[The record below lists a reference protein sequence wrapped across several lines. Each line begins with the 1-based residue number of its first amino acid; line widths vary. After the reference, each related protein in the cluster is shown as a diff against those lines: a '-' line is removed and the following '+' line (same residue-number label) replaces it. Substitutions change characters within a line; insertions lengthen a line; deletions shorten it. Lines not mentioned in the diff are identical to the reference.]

1 MKTLLHV
8 VTVLLAALGAV
19 NLGWADEARPVY
31 VEVAQIQSDP
41 QTQGDH
47 KNRANYVLKWKIPP
61 VMAAASEPAITM
73 HHPACIAAYGETA
86 TGLLGRRHYSCDL
99 ELLQGEVLS
108 VKIDYPQNNPGLNS
122 LVVYKPQ
129 VGDAI
134 QIFSDPNNTQITIP
148 MTASAA
154 AVAYQYLVVGI
165 EHILIGTDHLLFV
178 LCLMIIAGGYRRLLI
193 TVTGFTLAHSITL
206 GLAIL
211 EIVRLPTPL
220 VEWLIALSIVLLA
233 VEIVKHNRNPQQRT
247 ESFTW
252 RYPVAAASLLGL
264 LHGFGFAVVLQ
275 ELGLPTAMKL
285 NALLFFNL
293 GVELGQILFIV
304 MVSLLIAAARLLI
317 APTPNRA
324 VGVQLAGYAIG
335 ICGSYWL
342 LERSQ
347 FLFQV
352 S

>member
-1 MKTLLHV
+1 MKKLAYL
-8 VTVLLAALGAV
+8 VTVVLTALWAV
-19 NLGWADEARPVY
+19 DLGWADEARPVY
-31 VEVAQIQSDP
+31 VEVVQTQSDP

-47 KNRANYVLKWKIPP
+47 AKHADFVLKWKIPP
-61 VMAAASEPAITM
+61 VMAAASEPSITM
-73 HHPACIAAYGETA
+73 HHPACIPTFGETA
-86 TGLLGRRHYSCDL
+86 TGLLGRRHYRCDL

-108 VKIDYPQNNPGLNS
+108 VNIDYPQTNPGLNS
-122 LVVYKPQ
+122 LVVFKPQ
-129 VGDAI
+129 TGDAI
-134 QIFSDPNNTQITIP
+134 QIFSDPVKTLIPIP
-148 MTASAA
+148 MTASAT
-154 AVAYQYLVVGI
+154 AVAYQYTVVGI

-247 ESFTW
+247 QSFTW

-304 MVSLLIAAARLLI
+304 MVSLLIAAARLVI
-317 APTPNRA
+317 TRTPNRT
-324 VGVQLAGYAIG
+324 VGVEIAGYAIG